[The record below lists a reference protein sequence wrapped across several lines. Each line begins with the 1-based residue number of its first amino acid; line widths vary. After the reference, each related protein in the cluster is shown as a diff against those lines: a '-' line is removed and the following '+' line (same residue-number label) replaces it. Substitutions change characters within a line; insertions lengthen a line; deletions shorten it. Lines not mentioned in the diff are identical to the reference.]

1 MTTIGSTNPY
11 YASLYGILGK
21 SGSGK
26 EGNGGGSGGNDYA
39 LPRQTSSAGMTGSDT
54 VFGAK
59 LADALWTMEGQGV
72 EIDQDAGD
80 TWLGEPPSTSV
91 ADEFMELAKKTYAE
105 RIREQYLE
113 EHDLTEED
121 LKAMSPED
129 RKAVEAEIRKAILEA
144 MGVNGQQQDATMDM
158 GGTPGATADAQTG
171 GLQPAGETARQD
183 GKDDPLLSM

>member
-11 YASLYGILGK
+11 YASLYGIPGK
-21 SGSGK
+21 NGSGN
-26 EGNGGGSGGNDYA
+26 EGGSGGSDYA
-39 LPRQTSSAGMTGSDT
+39 LPRQSSSGGMTGSDT

-105 RIREQYLE
+105 RIRDQYLE

-144 MGVNGQQQDATMDM
+144 MGVNGQQQETAMDM
-158 GGTPGATADAQTG
+158 SGDPGAANARTADVQAV
-171 GLQPAGETARQD
+171 GETARQN
-183 GKDDPLLSM
+183 GEDDPLLSV